1 MVIKSWFRIKDN
13 LKVISICSWLWSI
26 LMKISWKWMPYSNS
40 STFAGAK
47 EKNNFPQRFIHKWKL
62 KKKVSFQEKKKKR
75 MLDYRKGV
83 HLVED
88 YYKTTFT
95 GLLEVSR
102 KKIKRKKNPTPLM
115 SKYRLPLGSQ
125 HYFSNSFFHLSSA
138 FTRHQPLQQLCFFFN
153 TGKILFYNPCRYW
166 LQCLYLNF
174 DYFLPLCNSFQNNI
188 PQLLKAMP

>member
-62 KKKVSFQEKKKKR
+62 KKKVSFQEKKKKKR

-102 KKIKRKKNPTPLM
+102 KKKKEKRNATNEQVSIAIGK
-115 SKYRLPLGSQ
+115 
-125 HYFSNSFFHLSSA
+125 SA
-138 FTRHQPLQQLCFFFN
+138 LFQQFFFPSIQCFHK
-153 TGKILFYNPCRYW
+153 TPAITTALLFLQYRQNPR
-166 LQCLYLNF
+166 L
-174 DYFLPLCNSFQNNI
+174 
-188 PQLLKAMP
+188 